1 MSDNDS
7 FTETTS
13 TSWGSRLGSSFG
25 GIGMGIV
32 LFIAATALLYW
43 NEGRAVRT
51 GDAIAEAQLATVPLP
66 SITKVDPAF
75 EGKTVYAT
83 GRAVTKDVL
92 TDSDFGVKVNAIG
105 LNRKAEFY
113 QWTQQ
118 SKSETKKK
126 LGGGEETVT
135 TYTYSKK
142 WVSSPVD
149 SQSFKSPSGHE
160 NTVRVQ
166 TDSQKFMADNVTFG
180 AYRLPKFL
188 VKSISGAKPLDIS
201 MTEEQRA
208 ELQKKLFSRDPN
220 PSAQSA
226 GGPTT
231 MVHTQ
236 GNMLYFGRSPNEP
249 RVGDV
254 RLTFTEIPQ
263 NDISI
268 IATVSG
274 STFKQFRASNG
285 NTFSKLS
292 MGEQDMNA
300 MFDAA
305 KSSNS
310 IMTWVLR
317 LAGILLC
324 IGGIRMLVAPLQVL
338 ADVVPFIGSIVGLGT
353 SLVSGVI
360 GTAWSLLVIA
370 FSWIRFRPVLGA
382 CLLGAALLLC
392 AALILRARARK
403 KQAPARS

>member
-66 SITKVDPAF
+66 SISKVDPAF
-75 EGKTVYAT
+75 DGKTVYAT

-92 TDSDFGVKVNAIG
+92 TDPDFGVKVNAIG
-105 LNRKAEFY
+105 LNRKVEFY
-113 QWTQQ
+113 QWTEQ
-118 SKSETKKK
+118 SKSETRKK

-135 TYTYSKK
+135 TYTYTRK
-142 WVSSPVD
+142 WVSSPVS
-149 SQSFKSPSGHE
+149 SQDFKIPSGHE

-166 TDSQKFMADNVTFG
+166 TASQKFMAQNVTFG
-180 AYRLPKFL
+180 AYRLPGFL
-188 VKSISGAKPLDIS
+188 VKSISGERPLALD
-201 MTEEQRA
+201 MTEGQRA
-208 ELQKKLFSRDPN
+208 ELQKRFFSRDPN
-220 PSAQSA
+220 PSAQNA

-231 MVHTQ
+231 MVHSQ
-236 GNMLYFGRSPNEP
+236 SNMLYFGRSPNEP

-254 RLTFTEIPQ
+254 RVSFTEVPQ

-274 STFKQFRASNG
+274 NTFRQFRASNG
-285 NTFSKLS
+285 NSFSRLS

-310 IMTWVLR
+310 IMTWILR
-317 LAGILLC
+317 LVGLLLC

-338 ADVVPFIGSIVGLGT
+338 ADVIPFVGSIVGLGT

-382 CLLGAALLLC
+382 CLLGASLLLC
-392 AALILRARARK
+392 AALILRARSRK
-403 KQAPARS
+403 KQVPAGR

>member
-1 MSDNDS
+1 MPPPDH
-7 FTETTS
+7 
-13 TSWGSRLGSSFG
+13 
-25 GIGMGIV
+25 
-32 LFIAATALLYW
+32 
-43 NEGRAVRT
+43 
-51 GDAIAEAQLATVPLP
+51 P
-66 SITKVDPAF
+66 
-75 EGKTVYAT
+75 
-83 GRAVTKDVL
+83 
-92 TDSDFGVKVNAIG
+92 
-105 LNRKAEFY
+105 
-113 QWTQQ
+113 
-118 SKSETKKK
+118 
-126 LGGGEETVT
+126 
-135 TYTYSKK
+135 KK

-149 SQSFKSPSGHE
+149 SQSFKSPYGHE

-268 IATVSG
+268 IATVS
-274 STFKQFRASNG
+274 G

>member
-1 MSDNDS
+1 M
-7 FTETTS
+7 
-13 TSWGSRLGSSFG
+13 
-25 GIGMGIV
+25 
-32 LFIAATALLYW
+32 
-43 NEGRAVRT
+43 
-51 GDAIAEAQLATVPLP
+51 
-66 SITKVDPAF
+66 
-75 EGKTVYAT
+75 
-83 GRAVTKDVL
+83 
-92 TDSDFGVKVNAIG
+92 
-105 LNRKAEFY
+105 
-113 QWTQQ
+113 
-118 SKSETKKK
+118 
-126 LGGGEETVT
+126 
-135 TYTYSKK
+135 
-142 WVSSPVD
+142 D

-236 GNMLYFGRSPNEP
+236 GNMLYFGRSPSEP
-249 RVGDV
+249 CVGDV

>member
-25 GIGMGIV
+25 GIGMSIV

-66 SITKVDPAF
+66 SISKVDPAF

-92 TDSDFGVKVNAIG
+92 TDPDFGVKVNAIG

-236 GNMLYFGRSPNEP
+236 GNMLYFGRSPSEP

-274 STFKQFRASNG
+274 STFKQFRAS
-285 NTFSKLS
+285 
-292 MGEQDMNA
+292 MNA

-403 KQAPARS
+403 KQAPVRS

>member
-13 TSWGSRLGSSFG
+13 TSWGSRLGNSFG

-32 LFIAATALLYW
+32 LFIVATGLLYW

-51 GDAIAEAQLATVPLP
+51 GDAIAEAQLATVPMP
-66 SITKVDPAF
+66 STDKVDPAF
-75 EGKTVYAT
+75 EGKIVYAT
-83 GRAVTKDVL
+83 GRAVTKDEV
-92 TDSDFGVKVNAIG
+92 TDPDFGVKVNAIG
-105 LNRKAEFY
+105 LNRKVEFY
-113 QWTQQ
+113 QWTEQ
-118 SKSETKKK
+118 SKSETRKK

-135 TYTYSKK
+135 TYTYTRK
-142 WVSSPVD
+142 WVSSPVS
-149 SQSFKSPSGHE
+149 SQDFKIPSGHE

-166 TDSQKFMADNVTFG
+166 TASQKFMAQNVTFG
-180 AYRLPKFL
+180 AYRLPGFL
-188 VKSISGAKPLDIS
+188 VKSISGERPLALD
-201 MTEEQRA
+201 MTEGQRA
-208 ELQKKLFSRDPN
+208 ELQKRFFSRDPN
-220 PSAQSA
+220 PSAQNA

-231 MVHTQ
+231 MVHSQ
-236 GNMLYFGRSPNEP
+236 SNMLYFGRSPNEP

-254 RLTFTEIPQ
+254 RVSFTEVPQ

-274 STFKQFRASNG
+274 NTFRQFRASNR
-285 NTFSKLS
+285 NSFSRLS

-310 IMTWVLR
+310 IMTWILR
-317 LAGILLC
+317 LVGLLLC

-338 ADVVPFIGSIVGLGT
+338 ADVIPFVGSIVGLGT

-382 CLLGAALLLC
+382 CLLGASLLLC
-392 AALILRARARK
+392 AALILRARSRK
-403 KQAPARS
+403 KQVPAGR

>member
-1 MSDNDS
+1 
-7 FTETTS
+7 
-13 TSWGSRLGSSFG
+13 
-25 GIGMGIV
+25 
-32 LFIAATALLYW
+32 
-43 NEGRAVRT
+43 
-51 GDAIAEAQLATVPLP
+51 
-66 SITKVDPAF
+66 
-75 EGKTVYAT
+75 
-83 GRAVTKDVL
+83 
-92 TDSDFGVKVNAIG
+92 
-105 LNRKAEFY
+105 
-113 QWTQQ
+113 
-118 SKSETKKK
+118 
-126 LGGGEETVT
+126 
-135 TYTYSKK
+135 
-142 WVSSPVD
+142 
-149 SQSFKSPSGHE
+149 
-160 NTVRVQ
+160 
-166 TDSQKFMADNVTFG
+166 
-180 AYRLPKFL
+180 
-188 VKSISGAKPLDIS
+188 
-201 MTEEQRA
+201 
-208 ELQKKLFSRDPN
+208 
-220 PSAQSA
+220 
-226 GGPTT
+226 
-231 MVHTQ
+231 
-236 GNMLYFGRSPNEP
+236 MLYFGRSPSEP

-338 ADVVPFIGSIVGLGT
+338 ADVVPFISSIVGLGT

-360 GTAWSLLVIA
+360 GTAWSLLVIT

-392 AALILRARARK
+392 AALFAEAAPKEAGSGEKLTFLTPPGFPPDSPPELAKNGETRHTCHKGRVAERA
-403 KQAPARS
+403 